1 MNVKKIIKLAILIL
15 IPVLATFFIGWYG
28 YDFFAGKTQIKI
40 DYYEDVQSDTKS
52 QLEAFMK
59 YNEYKYEKTPFYTK
73 DVLGQND
80 EVLLKMEIY
89 RAVYE
94 FEEEIKARYIF
105 VLYDVNGD
113 KILKELTGDDS
124 KYYNKAGLSIKCVP
138 LGEDFDESD
147 SVQPF
152 TLSTTAA
159 RTIDGVFG
167 IVDYVASE
175 VSGKDASKIDP
186 YTASTY
192 TGAIY
197 ARWNIE
203 TNFDEDFEDL
213 FKIQLVAS
221 ATNKEDSSD
230 DAKAEKVLFEE
241 KTTLD
246 ADENVTE
253 DEIKI
258 ELNSK
263 NWNIDQME
271 KGYNN
276 DEVKAGYF
284 GWVLGHYLWWICL
297 IALVVTFG
305 LTYTFVAVWEYDDS
319 TVNSKKR
326 K

>member
-1 MNVKKIIKLAILIL
+1 MKSLVISKPAVNAID
-15 IPVLATFFIGWYG
+15 T
-28 YDFFAGKTQIKI
+28 DNKI
-40 DYYEDVQSDTKS
+40 DFSELLNNDIQNGKLVVSD
-52 QLEAFMK
+52 
-59 YNEYKYEKTPFYTK
+59 
-73 DVLGQND
+73 
-80 EVLLKMEIY
+80 
-89 RAVYE
+89 
-94 FEEEIKARYIF
+94 
-105 VLYDVNGD
+105 
-113 KILKELTGDDS
+113 
-124 KYYNKAGLSIKCVP
+124 
-138 LGEDFDESD
+138 
-147 SVQPF
+147 
-152 TLSTTAA
+152 
-159 RTIDGVFG
+159 
-167 IVDYVASE
+167 
-175 VSGKDASKIDP
+175 
-186 YTASTY
+186 
-192 TGAIY
+192 
-197 ARWNIE
+197 
-203 TNFDEDFEDL
+203 
-213 FKIQLVAS
+213 
-221 ATNKEDSSD
+221 D